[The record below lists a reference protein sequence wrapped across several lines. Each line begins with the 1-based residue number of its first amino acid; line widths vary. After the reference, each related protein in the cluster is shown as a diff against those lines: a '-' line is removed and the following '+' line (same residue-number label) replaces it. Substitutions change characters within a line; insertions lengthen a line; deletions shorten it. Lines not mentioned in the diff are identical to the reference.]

1 MQEISLDKTISKKIQ
16 LSSRLIST
24 IILLSFALLT
34 KLLTYFASRNSYL
47 VERLYSSTIYPYIG
61 KSMGF
66 ISSFVPFSIAELF
79 LIGATISLVM
89 GLILT
94 VFKPRILL
102 KNIPKIFHYII
113 RFFAIAYILFYFLWG
128 FNYYREDY
136 SLLANMN
143 MEPATYGELRELTL
157 EKIHKAN
164 IIRETLLEDINGIFF
179 LEDSIHDLSVL
190 ANMGFSDY
198 QVGGLNLGGNYG
210 RAKPIFLSKYMSYTG
225 IIGIYIPFTSEAN
238 INTDIPHSSILTT
251 LSHEIAHQRGFAK
264 EDEANFIAYKANIN
278 HPDERFQYSSHYFAM
293 NQLLNEV
300 YRQNKDDYSLLYQE
314 ISHAVRRDLDYSRDY
329 WALRQGKVRE
339 KATSMNDNYL
349 KANNQSQGV
358 KSYSGVV
365 NLLLAEYKDNLI
377 NK

>member
-16 LSSRLIST
+16 LSSRWIST

>member
-1 MQEISLDKTISKKIQ
+1 
-16 LSSRLIST
+16 
-24 IILLSFALLT
+24 
-34 KLLTYFASRNSYL
+34 
-47 VERLYSSTIYPYIG
+47 
-61 KSMGF
+61 
-66 ISSFVPFSIAELF
+66 
-79 LIGATISLVM
+79 
-89 GLILT
+89 
-94 VFKPRILL
+94 
-102 KNIPKIFHYII
+102 
-113 RFFAIAYILFYFLWG
+113 
-128 FNYYREDY
+128 
-136 SLLANMN
+136 
-143 MEPATYGELRELTL
+143 
-157 EKIHKAN
+157 
-164 IIRETLLEDINGIFF
+164 
-179 LEDSIHDLSVL
+179 
-190 ANMGFSDY
+190 
-198 QVGGLNLGGNYG
+198 
-210 RAKPIFLSKYMSYTG
+210 MSYTG
-225 IIGIYIPFTSEAN
+225 IAGIYIPFTSEAN

>member
-16 LSSRLIST
+16 LSSRWIST

-210 RAKPIFLSKYMSYTG
+210 RAKRYFCL
-225 IIGIYIPFTSEAN
+225 N
-238 INTDIPHSSILTT
+238 I
-251 LSHEIAHQRGFAK
+251 
-264 EDEANFIAYKANIN
+264 
-278 HPDERFQYSSHYFAM
+278 
-293 NQLLNEV
+293 
-300 YRQNKDDYSLLYQE
+300 
-314 ISHAVRRDLDYSRDY
+314 
-329 WALRQGKVRE
+329 
-339 KATSMNDNYL
+339 
-349 KANNQSQGV
+349 
-358 KSYSGVV
+358 
-365 NLLLAEYKDNLI
+365 
-377 NK
+377 

>member
-34 KLLTYFASRNSYL
+34 KLLTYFASRNPYL

>member
-16 LSSRLIST
+16 LSSRWFST